1 MKNVPEMIT
10 EKDLLYLEDMF
21 NWNVIIRNKINYY
34 LNLVDNKE
42 VINMLNNLLEMHHN
56 YLEDIISYMEEN

>member
-21 NWNVIIRNKINYY
+21 NWNIIIRNKINYY

>member
-1 MKNVPEMIT
+1 MKNVPDMIT

-21 NWNVIIRNKINYY
+21 NWNIIIRNKINYY

-56 YLEDIISYMEEN
+56 YLEDIISYMEGN

>member
-21 NWNVIIRNKINYY
+21 NWNIIIRNKINYY

-56 YLEDIISYMEEN
+56 NLEDIISYMEEN

>member
-21 NWNVIIRNKINYY
+21 NWNIIIRNKINYY

-56 YLEDIISYMEEN
+56 YLEDIISYMEGN